1 MIDGTSARLGCE
13 VSGLRAAV
21 MSAMSSGPRKHGRR
35 PSTTLAA
42 FLIGLPLAAAILYG
56 IHNSFPADSIVIRYI
71 HHPVENVAVV
81 LFCCALG
88 TLGAKLWQSLFESS
102 AIRRD
107 PLPAWDGKPVPIDQ
121 APKLL
126 TSVLRLPTFLHTTY
140 LVLRVQAVLDFL
152 RQRGDASELDDQLR
166 TLSDNDAL
174 ALDNSYSLT
183 RFITWA
189 IPILGFL
196 GTVLGITG
204 AISGITPEKLEK
216 DLSSVTDG
224 LALSFDAT
232 ALALGLTMITMFC
245 TFLVERVEQGIL
257 DEVDRFVDANLAHRF
272 ERRIEAGMNTGALE
286 QHTKTILEAVDKLV
300 QRQAGIWAQAL
311 AGAEQRAAE
320 RLSSALET
328 TLDKTLKTHTERLA
342 EMEKRTAAH
351 SMEWFDKVASLATT
365 LRETAR
371 EQHAVLLKVGEGVS
385 AQAAALAQ
393 MQHQERHLIQMQA
406 TLQQNLATLAGTG
419 AFEQT
424 LHTLNAA
431 IHLLTSR
438 VSPTVVQTPGFNP
451 PGRPQAAV
459 VTAPPLGKAA

>member
-1 MIDGTSARLGCE
+1 
-13 VSGLRAAV
+13 
-21 MSAMSSGPRKHGRR
+21 MSTMPSISQKPGRR
-35 PSTTLAA
+35 PGTTLAA
-42 FLIGLPLAAAILYG
+42 FLIGLPLAAAILGG
-56 IHNSFPADSIVIRYI
+56 IHSTFPDDSIVIRYI

-81 LFCCALG
+81 LFCCAIG
-88 TLGAKLWQSLFESS
+88 TLAAKFWQALFEHS
-102 AIRRD
+102 ALRRT
-107 PLPAWDGKPVPIDQ
+107 PLPPWDGKPVSTSQ
-121 APKLL
+121 APALL
-126 TSVLRLPTFLHTTY
+126 TGTLRLPRFLQSTY
-140 LVLRVQAVLDFL
+140 LVLRVRAVLDFL
-152 RQRGDASELDDQLR
+152 RQRGNVSELDDQIR
-166 TLSDNDAL
+166 TLSDNDAI

-257 DEVDRFVDANLAHRF
+257 DDVDRYVDTNLAHRF
-272 ERRIEAGMNTGALE
+272 ERAPEAAMNSNALE
-286 QHTKTILEAVDKLV
+286 QHTKAILNSVEILV
-300 QRQAGIWAQAL
+300 QRQANIWAQAL

-320 RLSSALET
+320 RLASALET
-328 TLDKTLKTHTERLA
+328 ALDRTMKTHADRLA
-342 EMEKRTAAH
+342 DMEKRAA
-351 SMEWFDKVASLATT
+351 SQNMEWFEKVATLATT

-393 MQHQERHLIQMQA
+393 LQHQEKHLIHMQA

-438 VSPTVVQTPGFNP
+438 VAPTMAPAQVLSMPNRVS
-451 PGRPQAAV
+451 AAV
-459 VTAPPLGKAA
+459 VAPPAGKAA